1 MAREVVRIEG
11 LRGVL
16 DTLKQLPPEIVSKS
30 GGPVRFALRKAANV
44 LRKEAQA
51 NVQRIIDAPNADGD
65 PSDST
70 GLLKKSIIAGRN
82 KLPPGIKGERF
93 VVRVRT
99 NRASYPDDR
108 GKNRT
113 AVQIGR
119 QLEYGTEKRRPMPW
133 MRPAFDAK
141 KHAAVQTFVDEV
153 KKRTQVVIDK
163 IAKQNA
169 GKS

>member
-30 GGPVRFALRKAANV
+30 GGPVRASLRAAANV

-51 NVQRIIDAPNADGD
+51 NVQRIIDTPNAGGL
-65 PSDST
+65 PSEST
-70 GLLKKSIIAGRN
+70 GLLKKSIVSARVKPRGG
-82 KLPPGIKGERF
+82 KKGEF
-93 VVRVRT
+93 FSVRIKKQPYL
-99 NRASYPDDR
+99 ADR
-108 GKNRT
+108 KT
-113 AVQIGR
+113 SMQTVQVGR
-119 QLEYGTEKRRPMPW
+119 LLETGTERRKPMPW
-133 MRPAFDAK
+133 LRPAFDSK
-141 KHAAVQTFVDEV
+141 KGAALQKFVDEMN
-153 KKRTQVVIDK
+153 KRAQKIIDK